1 MQWEN
6 HVSSAW
12 KMQRV
17 KTMSNGLRYETGRD
31 MPPGMA
37 EKVAVQLARQLQ
49 AATPA
54 ADPEP
59 APVAGVEKLK
69 RTISARD
76 MENLM
81 ECLDAGK
88 PEFSRILE
96 AYTGLIAK
104 PYIAFQYYYENG
116 DYIGDSD
123 TYSLE
128 DVMEEAGIEVIKDET

>member
-1 MQWEN
+1 M
-6 HVSSAW
+6 AG
-12 KMQRV
+12 
-17 KTMSNGLRYETGRD
+17 GLRYKTGRD

-49 AATPA
+49 ASTPA

-59 APVAGVEKLK
+59 NPVAGK
-69 RTISARD
+69 RIDTDDLAH
-76 MENLM
+76 MQ
-81 ECLDAGK
+81 ECLEYEKDDFPGVLK
-88 PEFSRILE
+88 E
-96 AYTGLIAK
+96 YTGLIAK

-128 DVMEEAGIEVIKDET
+128 DVMEEAGIEVIKRDC